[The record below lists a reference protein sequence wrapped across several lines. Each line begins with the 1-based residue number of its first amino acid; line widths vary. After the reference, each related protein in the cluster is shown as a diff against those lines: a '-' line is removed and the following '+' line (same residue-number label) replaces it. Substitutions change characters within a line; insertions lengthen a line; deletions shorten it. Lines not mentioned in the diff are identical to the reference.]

1 MIGESV
7 GSYRLV
13 EKLGEGGMGEVYLAE
28 HRHMARRAAVKL
40 LLRELSA
47 APDVVGRFFAE
58 ARAASVIE
66 HPGIVQ
72 VLDCDVHR
80 DGRAYI
86 VMELLRGED
95 LRGYITRVGALA
107 QDEAAALA
115 ILRRIAEA
123 LAAAHAQGIV
133 HRDLKPD
140 NVFLHLPNGR
150 SPYDPVVKLLDFGI
164 AKLIGRSEGTKTRTG
179 QLLGTPIYMSPEQC
193 RGAGKVDSLSDVYS
207 FGCIMYEMLCGRPP
221 FIEDGFG
228 DLIISHVS
236 RPPPDPLCFAP
247 AMMPVTRQIVLDCLA
262 KDPST
267 RPQSMTEIAES
278 LTAAGATDPI
288 DLKEPVALR
297 TMAEGHAPSGG
308 VRSPAGLSPRM
319 AATTPMAA
327 APATPLPVVA
337 MPVSV
342 GGTRLLSP
350 APTTLAASAA
360 PIEEP
365 GLRPPR
371 AGRGIALAIG
381 VLALAAGGV
390 IFWVGTSSGR
400 PATRATIS
408 AGASS
413 GEPAATAQPPPPANV
428 TIDLAGLPIAA
439 RVRLDGRA
447 TDVPFTIPRGF
458 ESHAVI
464 VEAEGYAPLTLSV
477 DGRTDRT
484 LTVEMTK
491 VAPPAV
497 KEPPKPEPTSHRRSE
512 HRHGSPGF
520 KGFTDL

>member
-28 HRHMARRAAVKL
+28 HRHIARRVAVKL
-40 LLRELSA
+40 LLRDLSA
-47 APDVVGRFFAE
+47 APDMVGRFFSE
-58 ARAASVIE
+58 ARAASLIE

-95 LRGYITRVGALA
+95 LRDYLSRVGALA
-107 QDEAAALA
+107 HDEPGALA

-123 LAAAHAQGIV
+123 LAAAHAQGII

-140 NVFLHLPNGR
+140 NIFLHLPSGS

-164 AKLIGRSEGTKTRTG
+164 AKLMRGTEGGTKTRTG

-221 FIEDGFG
+221 FTEDGFG

-236 RPPPDPLCFAP
+236 RPPPDPLRFAP
-247 AMMPVTRQIVLDCLA
+247 AMTPAARQIVLGCLA
-262 KDPST
+262 KDPAA
-267 RPQSMTEIAES
+267 RPQSMTRLAES
-278 LTAAGATDPI
+278 LKEAGATDI
-288 DLKEPVALR
+288 LRLREPVA
-297 TMAEGHAPSGG
+297 AAKAFEGRAPSGG
-308 VRSPAGLSPRM
+308 VRSPAGLSPRL
-319 AATTPMAA
+319 AATTPMSA
-327 APATPLPVVA
+327 ATPHPVVTPA
-337 MPVSV
+337 SI

-350 APTTLAASAA
+350 AANTLAGSAA
-360 PIEEP
+360 QIEDARSP
-365 GLRPPR
+365 QQRL
-371 AGRGIALAIG
+371 GRRVALAIG
-381 VLALAAGGV
+381 LVAVVAGAA
-390 IFWVGTSSGR
+390 IFWVRASSEGTTTG
-400 PATRATIS
+400 ATPT

-413 GEPAATAQPPPPANV
+413 SERTAKVPPPPPVKV
-428 TIDLAGLPIAA
+428 TIDLAGLPVAA

-447 TDVPFTIPRGF
+447 SDVPFEISRGS
-458 ESHAVI
+458 ESHDVV
-464 VEAEGYAPLTLSV
+464 VEAEGYAPLSLSV
-477 DGRTDRT
+477 DGRADRT
-484 LTVEMTK
+484 LTVEMK
-491 VAPPAV
+491 KLAPPAS
-497 KEPPKPEPTSHRRSE
+497 KEPPKPAITSHRRSE